1 MFKLAPFTLFFAP
14 LVAAQSYSYDLAL
27 GAFVSATSTF
37 SSPPCN
43 LFTCGPN
50 QVIINPPNSTVDI
63 GQWVSEPGPCDEDW
77 QAASSGNISPQ
88 GRRNESLYID
98 WSANFGTQL
107 MSEVRFRYGNVAVNP
122 WAVQLIIHSQTAMN
136 TNPVAVPM
144 MDGSQFYAFTF
155 QEPVTASGVELIFY
169 GLQSRDEGKTCFVAV
184 SNVEAWTGAPPNPIP
199 TGGSDFDSSAGASKV
214 ITIGGLVAMILLP
227 IIAGILCIGLGGWFL
242 HSRRKNLLA
251 RNSIVARDTELRKR
265 TQRGESREHRLVD
278 EEEEREPHVEAGPI
292 ATTANVWNNAV

>member
-1 MFKLAPFTLFFAP
+1 MFKLAPFALFFAP
-14 LVAAQSYSYDLAL
+14 LAAAQSYSYDLAL

-50 QVIINPPNSTVDI
+50 QVVMNPPNSTVDI

-77 QAASSGNISPQ
+77 QAASSGNISPEA
-88 GRRNESLYID
+88 RRNESLYID

-107 MSEVRFRYGNVAVNP
+107 MSEVRFRYGNIAGNEGVLFSLLFRSTCSSPCSPVNP

-144 MDGSQFYAFTF
+144 MDGGQFYAFTF
-155 QEPVTASGVELIFY
+155 QEPVTASGVELNFY

-184 SNVEAWTGAPPNPIP
+184 SNVEAWTGAFQNDAIYL
-199 TGGSDFDSSAGASKV
+199 TVVTERDS
-214 ITIGGLVAMILLP
+214 L
-227 IIAGILCIGLGGWFL
+227 
-242 HSRRKNLLA
+242 
-251 RNSIVARDTELRKR
+251 
-265 TQRGESREHRLVD
+265 
-278 EEEEREPHVEAGPI
+278 
-292 ATTANVWNNAV
+292 